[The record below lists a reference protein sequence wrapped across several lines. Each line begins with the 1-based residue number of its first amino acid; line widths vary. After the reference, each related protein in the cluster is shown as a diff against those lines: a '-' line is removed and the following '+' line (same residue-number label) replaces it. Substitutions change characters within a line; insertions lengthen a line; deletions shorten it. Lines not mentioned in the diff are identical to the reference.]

1 MSVYCFGM
9 TKADV
14 IDSVCSKVGFSKKE
28 SAEIVEMVF
37 DTLKDTLERGE
48 KIKLSGFGNF
58 VVREKKSRVGR
69 NPQTGQ
75 EIEISARRVLTFRP
89 SQVLKNALNKSA
101 CSPLPRLTGPGA
113 DVTTLPPLEPCRG
126 VAQPGSALAWGA
138 SGRWF
143 KSSRPDF
150 WRPLIFLEFSGRSGA
165 SSFWGSGCR

>member
-1 MSVYCFGM
+1 MGRRHGRQVLTHRVKQAGEGYFLRGLTELAVSVYCLGM

-89 SQVLKNALNKSA
+89 SQVLKNALNKS
-101 CSPLPRLTGPGA
+101 S
-113 DVTTLPPLEPCRG
+113 
-126 VAQPGSALAWGA
+126 
-138 SGRWF
+138 
-143 KSSRPDF
+143 
-150 WRPLIFLEFSGRSGA
+150 
-165 SSFWGSGCR
+165 